1 MAFTLSAR
9 DKRALQRG
17 ALVVLVAL
25 AYVVGIRPSRARR
38 ALLHEQLEA
47 ERAVLVRERAAAA
60 RTAGAGAPPSD
71 TVAARLFA
79 GADPVI
85 ASASLAEY
93 LAGEAEQH
101 DVWVQQS
108 TTRAPGTTADAA
120 TPLEVTLR
128 AEGDLSGLLR
138 LLNALE
144 RGPMLAQVV
153 ALDVRPAGDD
163 GTGTAP
169 LAITATVRSV
179 ATRAGASR

>member
-1 MAFTLSAR
+1 MAFMLSAR

-17 ALVVLVAL
+17 AFVVLMAL

-38 ALLHEQLEA
+38 ALLLEQLEA

-71 TVAARLFA
+71 TVMPRRFA
-79 GADPVI
+79 GADQVI
-85 ASASLAEY
+85 ASALLAEY
-93 LAGEAEQH
+93 LGGAAEQH

-108 TTRAPGTTADAA
+108 TTRAPGKTADAA
-120 TPLEVTLR
+120 TTLEVTLR
-128 AEGDLSGLLR
+128 AEGDLSGLLGM
-138 LLNALE
+138 LHALE

-163 GTGTAP
+163 DTGTAP
-169 LAITATVRSV
+169 LAISATVRSV
-179 ATRAGASR
+179 ATRVEASR